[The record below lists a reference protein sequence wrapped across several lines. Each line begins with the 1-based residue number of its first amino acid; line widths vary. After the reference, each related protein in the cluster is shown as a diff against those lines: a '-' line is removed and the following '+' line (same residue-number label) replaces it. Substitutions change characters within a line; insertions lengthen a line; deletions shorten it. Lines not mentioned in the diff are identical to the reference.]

1 MTRPK
6 TDRHP
11 VLTTIKRELIERLQD
26 RYPGRSLGGIVR
38 EVVADI
44 EQLRAAE
51 ERIWA

>member
-11 VLTTIKRELIERLQD
+11 VLTTLKRELIERLQA

-38 EVVADI
+38 EIVEAHAAQIADD
-44 EQLRAAE
+44 AAA
-51 ERIWA
+51 R